1 MVGWGQQRI
10 SLQNPA
16 CVTVSVGDGEVGGG
30 DNSETVFRTR
40 TVHSQCGIES
50 EGMRVGTTANQYSE
64 PGLCTVS
71 VGEGGEG
78 DERWMVGHRLG
89 GS

>member
-1 MVGWGQQRI
+1 M
-10 SLQNPA
+10 
-16 CVTVSVGDGEVGGG
+16 
-30 DNSETVFRTR
+30 
-40 TVHSQCGIES
+40 
-50 EGMRVGTTANQYSE
+50 GTTANQSSEPGLCNSKCGRRRGRGGGATAKQSSE